1 MRILKKIKNFVE
13 KSFNILL
20 CLMLILCSCIIPEV
34 KVEAKTFGEVKK
46 ELEKLEASLKE
57 NQQKAQYTSEQIQTA
72 QNNIVSI
79 NKEIEQATN
88 DLVALDQE
96 IQKLNSDINEKKEQ
110 IKKIINY
117 AQVSS
122 GESAYLEYIFGATS
136 FTDFIYRAAIAEQLV
151 DYNDKLIKEYNSLI
165 ENNKKKTEE
174 LKQKQISLDSK
185 RTSLTEQIN
194 ILKSQ
199 STELEEGELEL
210 EEQIAAQK
218 EVVKMYQ
225 KLGCKDNEDIKT
237 CGTGNLPPDTAFYR
251 PLDAGVVT
259 SEFGWRY
266 LELYGYSKLHA
277 GTDMSNYYGAPVY
290 ASASGMVA
298 YVVDYSTCGGK
309 QIYIHHYINGQYYTT
324 TYEHLKSINV
334 KKGDY
339 VNSNTVIGYQGG
351 YPGENGDT
359 CTTGSHLHFGIASG
373 LYYKDYSTYSAYQSH
388 SMNPRLYVNL
398 PSGSAKWTNRTKKY
412 N

>member
-1 MRILKKIKNFVE
+1 MRIIKYLKKT
-13 KSFNILL
+13 FNV
-20 CLMLILCSCIIPEV
+20 ILCIMLLFCSFVIPND
-34 KVEAKTFGEVKK
+34 KVEAKTFGDVKR

-57 NQQKAQYTSEQIQTA
+57 NQQKAKYTAEQITAA

-79 NKEIEQATN
+79 NKEIENATN
-88 DLVALDQE
+88 E
-96 IQKLNSDINEKKEQ
+96 IINLSAEIDKLNEDIKEKTEE
-110 IKKIINY
+110 IKTIINY
-117 AQVSS
+117 AQVSN
-122 GESAYLEYIFGATS
+122 GESAYLEYIFGAKS
-136 FTDFIYRAAIAEQLV
+136 FTDFIYRAAISEQLV
-151 DYNDKLIKEYNSLI
+151 NYNDKLIDEYNGLI
-165 ENNKKKTEE
+165 EKNNKKTEE
-174 LKQKQISLDSK
+174 LKQKQVSLESK
-185 RTSLTEQIN
+185 RTSLTEQIS
-194 ILKSQ
+194 ILRSQ
-199 STELEEGELEL
+199 SAELEEGELDL

-225 KLGCKDNEDIKT
+225 NMGCKDNEDIKT

-251 PLDAGVVT
+251 PLEAGVVT

-266 LELYGYSKLHA
+266 LSLYGYSKLHA

-298 YVVDYSTCGGK
+298 YVVNYSTCGGK
-309 QIYIHHYINGQYYTT
+309 QVYIHHNIKGQYYTT

-351 YPGENGDT
+351 IPGENGDT
-359 CTTGSHLHFGIASG
+359 CTTGSHLHFGVASG

-388 SMNPRLYVNL
+388 SMNPRQYVNL
-398 PSGSAKWTNRTKKY
+398 PSGSGRWTNRTKKY

>member
-1 MRILKKIKNFVE
+1 MQLKSISKKI
-13 KSFNILL
+13 FNIIL
-20 CLMLILCSCIIPEV
+20 CLMLLFCSFVVPKD

-57 NQQKAQYTSEQIQTA
+57 NQQQAKYTAEQIEA
-72 QNNIVSI
+72 AKSNVVSI
-79 NKEIEQATN
+79 NKEIEQATSSMI
-88 DLVALDQE
+88 ALEQE
-96 IQKLNSDINEKKEQ
+96 IQKLNEDIAKKNEE
-110 IKKIINY
+110 IKKVINY

-122 GESAYLEYIFGATS
+122 GESAYLEYIFGASS
-136 FTDFIYRAAIAEQLV
+136 FTDFIYRLAVSEQLV
-151 DYNDKLIKEYNSLI
+151 NYNDKLVKEYNSLI
-165 ENNKKKTEE
+165 ETNKQKTQD
-174 LKQKQISLDSK
+174 LKQKQVSLESK
-185 RTSLTEQIN
+185 RTSLSEQIT
-194 ILKSQ
+194 ILNSQ
-199 STELEEGELEL
+199 SAELEEGELDL

-225 KLGCKDNEDIKT
+225 NLGCKDNEDIKT

-251 PLDAGVVT
+251 PLEAGVVT

-266 LELYGYSKLHA
+266 LSLYGYSKLHS

-298 YVVDYSTCGGK
+298 YVVEYSTCGGK
-309 QIYIHHYINGQYYTT
+309 QVYIHHYINGQYYTT
-324 TYEHLKSINV
+324 TYEHLKSISV

-339 VNSNTVIGYQGG
+339 VNSNTIIGYQGG
-351 YPGENGDT
+351 MPGENGDT

-373 LYYKDYSTYSAYQSH
+373 LYYKDYSTYSAYLSH
-388 SMNPRLYVNL
+388 SMNPRSYVNI
-398 PSGSAKWTNRTKKY
+398 PSGSTRWTNRTKKY